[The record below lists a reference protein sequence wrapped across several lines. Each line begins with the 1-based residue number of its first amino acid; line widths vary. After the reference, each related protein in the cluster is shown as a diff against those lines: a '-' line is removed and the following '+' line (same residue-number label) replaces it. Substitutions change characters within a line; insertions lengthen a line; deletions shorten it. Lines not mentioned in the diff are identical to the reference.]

1 MTDLSKE
8 YAAAFFMLAC
18 EKGMQQEFADALGM
32 FRQVFE
38 DEPDYFALLSSP
50 AIPLGERLA
59 VIDEA
64 FSSKVPEDA
73 VFFLK
78 LLCEKGRISCF
89 FDAEVEY
96 RNLLDASNHVEKAKI
111 RSAAPLTEDQKKE
124 LVAKLEKVQKCT
136 VLPEYVIDESLL
148 GGVIVEIDGK
158 IIDGSLRKSLRDVKE
173 VMSQ

>member
-18 EKGMQQEFADALGM
+18 EQDKKQEFADALGV

-38 DEPDYFALLSSP
+38 EEKDYFALLSSP
-50 AIPLGERLA
+50 AIPLGERLSA
-59 VIDEA
+59 IDEA
-64 FSSKVPEDA
+64 FSSKLPEDA
-73 VFFLK
+73 VSFLK

-89 FDAEVEY
+89 FDVEVEY
-96 RNLLDASNHVEKAKI
+96 RNLLDASMHIEKAKI
-111 RSAAPLTEDQKKE
+111 ISAVSLTEEEKKE

-148 GGVIVEIDGK
+148 GGVIVEINGK